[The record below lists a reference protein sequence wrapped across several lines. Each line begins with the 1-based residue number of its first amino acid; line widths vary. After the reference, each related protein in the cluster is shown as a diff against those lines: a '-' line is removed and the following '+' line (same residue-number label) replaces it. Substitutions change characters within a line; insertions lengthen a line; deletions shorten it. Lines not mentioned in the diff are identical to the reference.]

1 LTNQRIFGEF
11 KFIGWQISKRIK
23 ISIGFFIIIFMK
35 KDFIF
40 PFEKVFNSIQSL
52 RVSNQLLMKLLTKLK
67 TVKNLRQFTKTF
79 EKFQEIQD
87 FSKYQALS
95 YEYKYV
101 HNNTE
106 IDLKNKETH
115 TLNLFQSVNEA
126 MRIAME
132 TDEKTLVFGEDVAF
146 GGVFR
151 SATGLL
157 DQFGKGL
164 TF

>member
-1 LTNQRIFGEF
+1 
-11 KFIGWQISKRIK
+11 
-23 ISIGFFIIIFMK
+23 
-35 KDFIF
+35 
-40 PFEKVFNSIQSL
+40 
-52 RVSNQLLMKLLTKLK
+52 MKLLTKLK
-67 TVKNLRQFTKTF
+67 TTKNLRQFTKSF
-79 EKFQEIQD
+79 SKYNQEIQD

-95 YEYKYV
+95 YEYKHV

-164 TF
+164 TFFELIIDRVFNTPLCEQGIAAFAIGLAAVGWKPIAEIQFAGKTNK